1 MAALV
6 NPVPKPRR
14 QPPLPGQNVLRLVLL
29 GKTGS
34 GKSATANTI
43 LNENVFKSSSSFQ
56 TVTEVSQYAYRETFG
71 LVIQVVDTPGMFDT
85 NMERDVVDKEIKKC
99 IAISAPGPHAFLLV
113 ISLTQRFTEEDKKVF
128 DEIDD
133 IFGDQMH
140 KYLIIVFTRKD
151 DLGEGESVK
160 EYLETAPDTLKHIL
174 RSVGGGYVS
183 FNNKGT
189 EEAREKDVTFLL
201 QRIQKMVQKNGE
213 RFFSSSM
220 FWQAE
225 EIIQCRIQSSVA
237 VMKMKEEEMRKEIRI
252 KLREEMENKIREER
266 ESYRDQLKENLKR
279 IEHLKLEKE
288 DLKRGPKDIHDN
300 PADHH
305 VSRRDEKVLEAL
317 VQREMEIKSKKN
329 KMASQLP
336 NSYGRERDSLLQQ
349 IKDAEE
355 ELAHVFTERKK
366 AEETVAEDRYLTQL
380 ELRAQN
386 VREEERES
394 LLKEDV
400 STLSRYRKG
409 IKFAG
414 TRFLNLFRRK

>member
-6 NPVPKPRR
+6 NPVPKPCR

-56 TVTEVSQYAYRETFG
+56 SVTEVSQYANQETFG

-85 NMERDVVDKEIKKC
+85 NMERDVIDKEIKKC

-160 EYLETAPDTLKHIL
+160 DYLETAPDTLKHIL

-189 EEAREKDVTFLL
+189 EEARGKDVTFLL
-201 QRIQKMVQKNGE
+201 QRIQEMVEKNGK

-220 FWQAE
+220 FLQAE
-225 EIIQCRIQSSVA
+225 EIIQCRIQSAVA
-237 VMKMKEEEMRKEIRI
+237 VMKTKEGEMRKEIRI
-252 KLREEMENKIREER
+252 KLREEMENKIREEK
-266 ESYRDQLKENLKR
+266 ESYMDQLKENLKQ
-279 IEHLKLEKE
+279 IEHLKLEME
-288 DLKRGPKDIHDN
+288 DLKLQPKDIHDN
-300 PADHH
+300 HDHH

-355 ELAHVFTERKK
+355 ELAHVLTERKK
-366 AEETVAEDRYLTQL
+366 VEETVAEDRYLTQL
-380 ELRAQN
+380 QLRAQN

-409 IKFAG
+409 IKIAG